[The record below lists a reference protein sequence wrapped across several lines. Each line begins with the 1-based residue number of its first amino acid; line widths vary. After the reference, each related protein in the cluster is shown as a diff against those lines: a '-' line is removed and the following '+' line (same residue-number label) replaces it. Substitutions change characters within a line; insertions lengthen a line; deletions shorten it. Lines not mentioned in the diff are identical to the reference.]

1 MYTRYFSI
9 SNSKSVGVFLLHW
22 VQLTLRQHILQ
33 VVRHKFDLAL
43 VVLQFKEILALRL
56 ALSLL
61 QCENSVIQELAEGV
75 VEKFADGHLLVFV
88 GVLNILQHVSE
99 HVLGVARFGTSAHRL
114 EFVAHH
120 LLLARIEIYFLLE
133 T

>member
-1 MYTRYFSI
+1 M
-9 SNSKSVGVFLLHW
+9 HW
-22 VQLTLRQHILQ
+22 VQLALRQHILQ

-43 VVLQFKEILALRL
+43 VVLQFKQILSLRL
-56 ALSLL
+56 ALGLL
-61 QCENSVIQELAEGV
+61 QRENSIVQQLAEGV

-88 GVLNILQHVSE
+88 GVLNILQHVGE
-99 HVLGVARFGTSAHRL
+99 HVLGVAGFGTRVHLL
-114 EFVAHH
+114 ELVASI